1 VSSIIETVVEFF
13 AELVWG
19 WVTARWPWVGDAVGA
34 TCLVAGAVVAL
45 SSSGTERV
53 QALVIGGLVG
63 IGAGGLLLV
72 WFWRLRR
79 AAATRTE

>member
-1 VSSIIETVVEFF
+1 
-13 AELVWG
+13 
-19 WVTARWPWVGDAVGA
+19 
-34 TCLVAGAVVAL
+34 VAL